1 MGVLV
6 RGVNAYLCRVLANK
20 TNIFLAGVRNQLLF
34 LAGTQPRTARHCSIL
49 PMAAVTVHNT
59 RGISTPHPS
68 PAAPR
73 AKRLLRPAD
82 FWASDSYAFP
92 ALAAHLVDSCGH
104 IKIAIGL
111 SAVMLYSLRFAF
123 AMALRKEDLL
133 AQARNSAE
141 QYVTEHHISRLEF
154 E

>member
-6 RGVNAYLCRVLANK
+6 RAAHDDLCRVHANK
-20 TNIFLAGVRNQLLF
+20 TNIFLAGVRNQCLF
-34 LAGTQPRTARHCSIL
+34 FDGSQPRTAVHCSIL
-49 PMAAVTVHNT
+49 PVATVAIHDA

-104 IKIAIGL
+104 IK
-111 SAVMLYSLRFAF
+111 
-123 AMALRKEDLL
+123 
-133 AQARNSAE
+133 
-141 QYVTEHHISRLEF
+141 
-154 E
+154 